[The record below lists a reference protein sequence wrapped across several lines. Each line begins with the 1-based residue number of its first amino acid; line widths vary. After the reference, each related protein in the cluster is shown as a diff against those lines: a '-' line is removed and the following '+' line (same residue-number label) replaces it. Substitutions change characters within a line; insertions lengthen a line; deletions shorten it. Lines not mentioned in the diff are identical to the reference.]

1 MNFKSASTLLL
12 ALVWMGLSACSTTYK
27 QRQAERDRVSQNS
40 GLYCEFVNGDDHNDI
55 DVEMN
60 LQMAKKCD
68 TSKPVSFTNYKNASD
83 IFGVIYC
90 CTPIKKSA
98 ATGTSSQPGGKGSAP
113 NTQTPNAKDKKA
125 SDEIGVD

>member
-1 MNFKSASTLLL
+1 MDFKSTCRLVF
-12 ALVWMGLSACSTTYK
+12 ALVFLSLTACSTALK
-27 QRQAERDRVSQNS
+27 QRQAERERVSQNS

-68 TSKPVSFTNYKNASD
+68 ISKQFSFTNYKNASD

-90 CTPIKKSA
+90 CNSAKKSA
-98 ATGTSSQPGGKGSAP
+98 AVTTPAAAVPGAKTTA
-113 NTQTPNAKDKKA
+113 PNAKDKKA
-125 SDEIGVD
+125 NDEIGVD

>member
-1 MNFKSASTLLL
+1 MDFKSTCRLVF
-12 ALVWMGLSACSTTYK
+12 ALVLLSLTACSSALK

-40 GLYCEFVNGDDHNDI
+40 GLYCEFINGDDHNDI

-68 TSKPVSFTNYKNASD
+68 TSKQFSFTNYKNASD

-90 CTPIKKSA
+90 CSAAAKKSA
-98 ATGTSSQPGGKGSAP
+98 VAPATTGAKTP
-113 NTQTPNAKDKKA
+113 TPNAKDKKA
-125 SDEIGVD
+125 NDEIGVD

>member
-1 MNFKSASTLLL
+1 MGFKSTCQL
-12 ALVWMGLSACSTTYK
+12 AFALFFLSLTACSSALK

-68 TSKPVSFTNYKNASD
+68 TSKHFSFTNYKNASD

-90 CTPIKKSA
+90 CSA
-98 ATGTSSQPGGKGSAP
+98 APKKTAVTTPATSGVKTPA
-113 NTQTPNAKDKKA
+113 PNAKDKKA
-125 SDEIGVD
+125 NDEIGVD

>member
-1 MNFKSASTLLL
+1 MDFKSTCQLIF
-12 ALVWMGLSACSTTYK
+12 ALVFLGLSACSSAQK
-27 QRQAERDRVSQNS
+27 QRQAERDRVSQNA

-68 TSKPVSFTNYKNASD
+68 TSKHFSFTNYKNASD

-90 CTPIKKSA
+90 CSTAAKKASPTIATPA
-98 ATGTSSQPGGKGSAP
+98 AKTPV
-113 NTQTPNAKDKKA
+113 PNAKDKKA
-125 SDEIGVD
+125 NDEIGAD